1 MAGAAR
7 RAGMLVLLALA
18 LGSAGC
24 LAAAVGA
31 AAAGGA
37 AAGYLYYKG
46 ALYRDYPAGLADS
59 QAAVHAAL
67 ADLQLPLV
75 GEEPDADHVEVTS
88 RTGDGSTIKVYLEAI
103 PSRIPAEGPVTRI
116 SVRVGLAGDEVVSA
130 RVLDQVSA
138 RLTAPPPPTPAS
150 TTRLTPVPAPPSP
163 VIPASAPPQT
173 PPPPLADPAPQAKK

>member
-37 AAGYLYYKG
+37 AAGYIYYKG

-59 QAAVHAAL
+59 QSAVRAAL

-75 GEEPDADHVEVTS
+75 GEEVGTDQVEVTS
-88 RTGDGSTIKVYLEAI
+88 RTGDGSTITVYLDLL
-103 PSRIPAEGPVTRI
+103 PTRIPAEGPVTRI
-116 SVRVGLAGDEVVSA
+116 SVRVGLTGDQDVSA

-138 RLTAPPPPTPAS
+138 RLTAPPAPAA

-163 VIPASAPPQT
+163 VVPASAPPQT
-173 PPPPLADPAPQAKK
+173 PPPPLADPAPEAKK